1 MKTCKRSL
9 TAFHKKT
16 SGNYASAEERWS
28 ALLHREAKAD
38 GQFYY
43 SVKTT
48 GVYCRPSCTARLALR
63 ENVLFHDSREAAE
76 RAGYRACKR
85 CQPNGRAVI
94 EEYAVKIA
102 TACRSIQM
110 AEEMPGLDVLAKTA
124 VMSKFH
130 FHRVFTKIVGLTP
143 KAYAKAHRAGQMRK
157 ELSESHTVTEAIYRA
172 GFQSNARFYAESWGM
187 LGMMPKKFRAKGKG
201 EIIRFA
207 VGESSLGSLLVAT
220 SEKGICAMM
229 LGDDPNQ
236 LARELQDQ
244 FSQAEFVGG
253 DQEFEHLVARVV
265 GFIETPKLG
274 LDLPLDIRGTA
285 FQQRVWLAL
294 GKIPLGETVSYSDVA
309 RSIGAPKSVR
319 AVASA
324 CAANRIA
331 LAIPC
336 HRVVRA
342 DGHASGY
349 RWGVERK
356 LSLLQ
361 REKTVE
367 VP

>member
-1 MKTCKRSL
+1 L
-9 TAFHKKT
+9 
-16 SGNYASAEERWS
+16 
-28 ALLHREAKAD
+28 
-38 GQFYY
+38 
-43 SVKTT
+43 
-48 GVYCRPSCTARLALR
+48 
-63 ENVLFHDSREAAE
+63 
-76 RAGYRACKR
+76 
-85 CQPNGRAVI
+85 I
-94 EEYAVKIA
+94 EEYVAKVA
-102 TACRSIQM
+102 AACRSLETTEIS
-110 AEEMPGLDVLAKTA
+110 PSLDFLAKA
-124 VMSKFH
+124 AAMSKFH

-143 KAYAKAHRAGQMRK
+143 KAYAKAHRAERMRA
-157 ELSESHTVTEAIYRA
+157 ELSKSPTVTEAMYQV
-172 GFQSNARFYAESWGM
+172 GFQSSGRFYAESGGM
-187 LGMMPKKFRAKGKG
+187 LGMTPKKFRAKGRG

-220 SEKGICAMM
+220 SEKGICAIM

-253 DQEFEHLVARVV
+253 DQKFERLVARVV
-265 GFIETPKLG
+265 GFVEAPKSG

-294 GKIPLGETVSYSDVA
+294 CKIPVGVTVSYSDVA

-342 DGHASGY
+342 DGHSSGY
-349 RWGVERK
+349 RWGVARK
-356 LSLLQ
+356 CSLLQ
-361 REKTVE
+361 REKMLTK
-367 VP
+367 P